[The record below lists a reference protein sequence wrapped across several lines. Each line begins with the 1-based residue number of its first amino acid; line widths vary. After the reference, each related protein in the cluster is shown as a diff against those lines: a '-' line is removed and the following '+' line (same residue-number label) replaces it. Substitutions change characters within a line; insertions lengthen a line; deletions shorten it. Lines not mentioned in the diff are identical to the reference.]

1 MGLKE
6 EIYARLYTDESLV
19 PAYTVPDPLKTDDGS
34 PVGNAQEW
42 NARRRPE
49 LLRWFEE
56 NMYGPL
62 PPPPAK
68 VDVEILS
75 ERSDALGGAAV
86 RRELLIHILAPGK
99 KTWHLNMLLYLPA
112 GATGKVPAFLGLNF
126 KGNAACSLEP
136 DLRLPPELSV
146 QTDSAG
152 RFEGRGCQAH
162 RWDFE
167 NVVRRGYASATIWY
181 NEIFPDTAAGFRHS
195 IYSLFSEPEY
205 LAVDRTGA
213 GAISAW
219 AWGLS
224 RGLEA
229 LRLMPEIDGERI
241 AVHGHSRLGKTAL
254 WAAAADPRFAMAVSN
269 CSGCGG
275 AALSRR
281 GFGENLAWL
290 LYWRTYWFE
299 PAWRQWI
306 DRETELPADQH
317 ELMAL
322 IAPRPLA
329 VASADED
336 LHADPK
342 GEYLSAYHASPVW
355 GLWGLKGLSSA
366 EPPASGQSVGEG
378 VIHYH
383 LRPGKHDITP
393 YDWQR
398 YMDFADRVL
407 KR

>member
-6 EIYARLYTDESLV
+6 DIYARLYTDESRV
-19 PAYTVPDPLKTDDGS
+19 PAYTVPDPLRGDDGS
-34 PVGNAQEW
+34 VIRSAGEW
-42 NARRRPE
+42 NTRRRPE
-49 LLRWFEE
+49 LLRWFEK

-62 PPPPAK
+62 PPAPERI
-68 VDVEILS
+68 DVEVLS
-75 ERSDALGGAAV
+75 ERPDALGGAAV
-86 RRELLIHILAPGK
+86 RRELLIHILSPSG
-99 KTWHLNMLLYLPA
+99 KTWRLNMLLYLPKQA
-112 GATGKVPAFLGLNF
+112 KGKVPAFLGLNF
-126 KGNAACSLEP
+126 KGNAGCSEES
-136 DLRLPPELSV
+136 DLRLPPELPILPGPE
-146 QTDSAG
+146 G

-162 RWDFE
+162 RWDFGS
-167 NVVRRGYASATIWY
+167 VVRRGYASATIWY
-181 NEIFPDTAAGFRHS
+181 GEIFPDIATGFPHS
-195 IYSLFSEPEY
+195 IYSLFDTPEN
-205 LAVDRTGA
+205 LAAHRPES

-224 RGLEA
+224 RGLDT
-229 LRLMPEIDGERI
+229 LMRIPEIDEKKVI
-241 AVHGHSRLGKTAL
+241 VHGHSRLGKTAL
-254 WAAAADPRFAMAVSN
+254 WAAAADPRFAMTVSN
-269 CSGCGG
+269 CSGCCG

-290 LYWRTYWFE
+290 LYWRTYWFN

-317 ELMAL
+317 ELLAL

-336 LHADPK
+336 LHADPR

-355 GLWGLKGLSSA
+355 SLWNRRGLSSA
-366 EPPASGQSVGEG
+366 VPPASGKSADAE

-393 YDWQR
+393 YDWER

-407 KR
+407 